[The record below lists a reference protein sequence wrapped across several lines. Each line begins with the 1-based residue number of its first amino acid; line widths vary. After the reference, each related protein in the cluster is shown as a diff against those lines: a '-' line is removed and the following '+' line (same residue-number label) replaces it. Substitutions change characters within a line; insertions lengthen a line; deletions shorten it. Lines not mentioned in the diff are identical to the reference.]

1 MPAVKA
7 QSVVSKKIYF
17 SIAGYVKTLM
27 DSMRQKERV
36 KGQKEKIKEKDV
48 WMKKKKKR
56 KKGLGPIVRSPGKG
70 TRQQ

>member
-48 WMKKKKKR
+48 WMKKKKKER
-56 KKGLGPIVRSPGKG
+56 KDWGPL
-70 TRQQ
+70 

>member
-1 MPAVKA
+1 
-7 QSVVSKKIYF
+7 
-17 SIAGYVKTLM
+17 M
-27 DSMRQKERV
+27 DSMRQKERL

-48 WMKKKKKR
+48 WMKKKKER

>member
-27 DSMRQKERV
+27 DSMRQKERL

-48 WMKKKKKR
+48 WMKKKKKER
-56 KKGLGPIVRSPGKG
+56 KDWGPL
-70 TRQQ
+70 